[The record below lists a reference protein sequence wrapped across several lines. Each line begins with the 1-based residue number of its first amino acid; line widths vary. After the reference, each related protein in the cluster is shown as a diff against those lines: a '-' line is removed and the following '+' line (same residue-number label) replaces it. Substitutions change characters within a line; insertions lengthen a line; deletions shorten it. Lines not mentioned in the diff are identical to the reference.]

1 MYIPEAIVLHHRRGT
16 LKSFS
21 VRMFKYG
28 MWMGELFKKHGE
40 FVRWYAILPSVAIL
54 FSVFSLIIS
63 RLYHANNSP
72 ALNGIFIS
80 HSGLH
85 TSIQVIFK
93 MKSKYGLY
101 ALVVIPVQHIT
112 YGMGFLYSFA
122 NSLYKSKGVFF
133 DSSKL
138 RI

>member
-1 MYIPEAIVLHHRRGT
+1 
-16 LKSFS
+16 
-21 VRMFKYG
+21 MFKYG

-63 RLYHANNSP
+63 PVYTTPIIVLLLMGILY
-72 ALNGIFIS
+72 LILVFIA
-80 HSGLH
+80 
-85 TSIQVIFK
+85 SIQVIFK

-122 NSLYKSKGVFF
+122 NSLCKSKGV
-133 DSSKL
+133 SSS
-138 RI
+138 IVQN